1 VETHAQVRDAVALL
15 HEHRV
20 SQLPV
25 VSGQD
30 PHAVVGSVSER
41 GLLRH
46 AMDDPALLGAEIIDV
61 MEPPFPAVASEDGVR
76 EAVELLADRRE
87 ALLVTIDGRAAG
99 ILTRADLLES
109 LAR

>member
-1 VETHAQVRDAVALL
+1 
-15 HEHRV
+15 V

-25 VSGQD
+25 VSAQD
-30 PHAVVGSVSER
+30 PHTVVGSVSDR

-46 AMDDPALLGAEIIDV
+46 AMDDPALLGADIVDV
-61 MEPPFPAVASEDGVR
+61 MEPPFPAVAEHDGVR
-76 EAVELLADRRE
+76 EAVELADRRE
-87 ALLVTIDGRAAG
+87 AVLVNMNGRAAG